1 MRKRRNIPTIPADFY
16 QDAGSKAQYQKILY
30 KSIIEG
36 VEQSLN
42 KDKDKFIMARVEDG
56 KSVKDVEI
64 LRESFKTNLETVLN
78 YYEQHEEYELCS
90 RTLNLIN
97 QVQ

>member
-1 MRKRRNIPTIPADFY
+1 MIQLIKIDVTIIQSYLFY
-16 QDAGSKAQYQKILY
+16 TRAFKKILY

-36 VEQSLN
+36 VEQSLS

-78 YYEQHEEYELCS
+78 YYEQQEEYELCS

>member
-1 MRKRRNIPTIPADFY
+1 MRKRRNIPTIPVDFY
-16 QDAGSKAQYQKILY
+16 QDAGRKAQYQKMLY

-36 VEQSLN
+36 VEQSLIKN
-42 KDKDKFIMARVEDG
+42 KDKFVMARVEDG

-64 LRESFKTNLETVLN
+64 LRDSFKTNLETVLN
-78 YYEQHEEYELCS
+78 YYEQQEEYELCS

-97 QVQ
+97 QI

>member
-16 QDAGSKAQYQKILY
+16 QDAGRKAQYQKILY

-36 VEQSLN
+36 VEQSLS
-42 KDKDKFIMARVEDG
+42 KDKDKFVMARVEDG

-64 LRESFKTNLETVLN
+64 LRDAFKTNLETVLN
-78 YYEQHEEYELCS
+78 YYEQQEEYELCS

-97 QVQ
+97 QV

>member
-1 MRKRRNIPTIPADFY
+1 MRKRRNIPTFPADFY
-16 QDAGSKAQYQKILY
+16 QDAGRKAQYQKMLY

-36 VEQSLN
+36 VEQSLIKN
-42 KDKDKFIMARVEDG
+42 KDKFVMARVEDG

-64 LRESFKTNLETVLN
+64 LRDSFKTNLETVLN
-78 YYEQHEEYELCS
+78 YYEQQEEYELCS

-97 QVQ
+97 QI

>member
-16 QDAGSKAQYQKILY
+16 QDGGRKAQYQKMLY

-36 VEQSLN
+36 VEQSLI
-42 KDKDKFIMARVEDG
+42 KDKDKFVMARVEDG

-64 LRESFKTNLETVLN
+64 LRDAFKTNLETVLN
-78 YYEQHEEYELCS
+78 YYEQQEEYELCS

-97 QVQ
+97 QV

>member
-1 MRKRRNIPTIPADFY
+1 MRKRRNIPTIPVDFY
-16 QDAGSKAQYQKILY
+16 QDAGHKAQYQKILY

-42 KDKDKFIMARVEDG
+42 KNKDKFVMARVEDG
-56 KSVKDVEI
+56 KSVKDIEI
-64 LRESFKTNLETVLN
+64 LKDAFKTNLETVLN
-78 YYEQHEEYELCS
+78 YYEQQEEYELCS

-97 QVQ
+97 QV

>member
-1 MRKRRNIPTIPADFY
+1 MRKRRNIPTSPADFY
-16 QDAGSKAQYQKILY
+16 QDADRKVQYQKMLY
-30 KSIIEG
+30 KSIVEG

-42 KDKDKFIMARVEDG
+42 KNKDKFVMARVEDG

-64 LRESFKTNLETVLN
+64 LREAFKTNLETVLN
-78 YYEQHEEYELCS
+78 YYEQEEEYELCS

-97 QVQ
+97 QV

>member
-1 MRKRRNIPTIPADFY
+1 MRKRRNIPTIPVDFY
-16 QDAGSKAQYQKILY
+16 QDASRKAQYQKILY

-42 KDKDKFIMARVEDG
+42 KNKDKFVMARVEDG
-56 KSVKDVEI
+56 KSVKDIEI
-64 LRESFKTNLETVLN
+64 LKDAFKTNLETVLN
-78 YYEQHEEYELCS
+78 YYEQQEEYELCS

-97 QVQ
+97 QV

>member
-1 MRKRRNIPTIPADFY
+1 MRKRRNIPTIPVDFY
-16 QDAGSKAQYQKILY
+16 QDAGRKAQYQKILY

-36 VEQSLN
+36 VEQSLS

-78 YYEQHEEYELCS
+78 YYEQQEEYELCS

>member
-16 QDAGSKAQYQKILY
+16 QDAGNKAQYQKILY

-64 LRESFKTNLETVLN
+64 LRESFRTNLETVLN
-78 YYEQHEEYELCS
+78 YYEQQEEYELCS

-97 QVQ
+97 QV

>member
-16 QDAGSKAQYQKILY
+16 QDADRKVQYQKMLY
-30 KSIIEG
+30 KSIVEG

-42 KDKDKFIMARVEDG
+42 KNKDKFVMARVEDG

-64 LRESFKTNLETVLN
+64 LREAFKTNLETVLN
-78 YYEQHEEYELCS
+78 YYEQEEEYELCS

-97 QVQ
+97 QV

>member
-16 QDAGSKAQYQKILY
+16 QDTGNKAQYQKILY

-36 VEQSLN
+36 VEQSLS

-78 YYEQHEEYELCS
+78 YYEQQEEYELCS

>member
-1 MRKRRNIPTIPADFY
+1 MRKRRNIPTIPVDFY
-16 QDAGSKAQYQKILY
+16 QDAGLKAQYQKILY

-42 KDKDKFIMARVEDG
+42 KNKDKFVMARVEDG

-64 LRESFKTNLETVLN
+64 LRDSFKTNLETVLN
-78 YYEQHEEYELCS
+78 YYEQEEEYELCS

-97 QVQ
+97 QV

>member
-1 MRKRRNIPTIPADFY
+1 MRKRRNIPTIPADFH
-16 QDAGSKAQYQKILY
+16 QDANQKAQYQKMLY

-36 VEQSLN
+36 VEQSLS

-78 YYEQHEEYELCS
+78 YYEQQEEYELCS

>member
-16 QDAGSKAQYQKILY
+16 QDAGRKAQYQKILY
-30 KSIIEG
+30 RSIIEG

-42 KDKDKFIMARVEDG
+42 KNKNKFVMARVEDG

-64 LRESFKTNLETVLN
+64 LREAFKTNLETVLN
-78 YYEQHEEYELCS
+78 YYEQEEEYELCS

-97 QVQ
+97 QV

>member
-16 QDAGSKAQYQKILY
+16 QDAGRKAQYQKILY
-30 KSIIEG
+30 RSIIEG
-36 VEQSLN
+36 VEQSLSKN
-42 KDKDKFIMARVEDG
+42 KDKFVMARVEDG

-64 LRESFKTNLETVLN
+64 LRDSFKVNLETVLN
-78 YYEQHEEYELCS
+78 YYEQQEEYELCS

-97 QVQ
+97 QV

>member
-78 YYEQHEEYELCS
+78 YYEQQEEYELCS

>member
-16 QDAGSKAQYQKILY
+16 QDADRKVQYQKMLY

-42 KDKDKFIMARVEDG
+42 KNKDKFVMARVEDG

-64 LRESFKTNLETVLN
+64 LREAFKTNLETVLN
-78 YYEQHEEYELCS
+78 YYEQEEEYELCS

-97 QVQ
+97 QV

>member
-1 MRKRRNIPTIPADFY
+1 
-16 QDAGSKAQYQKILY
+16 
-30 KSIIEG
+30 
-36 VEQSLN
+36 
-42 KDKDKFIMARVEDG
+42 MARVEDG

-78 YYEQHEEYELCS
+78 YYEQQEEYELCS

-97 QVQ
+97 QV

>member
-16 QDAGSKAQYQKILY
+16 QDAGRKAQYQKILY

-42 KDKDKFIMARVEDG
+42 KNKDKFVMARVEDG

-64 LRESFKTNLETVLN
+64 LRDAFKTNLETVLN
-78 YYEQHEEYELCS
+78 YYEQHEDCLLYTSDAADE
-90 RTLNLIN
+90 
-97 QVQ
+97 

>member
-1 MRKRRNIPTIPADFY
+1 MRKRRNIPTIPVDFY
-16 QDAGSKAQYQKILY
+16 QDAGRKAQYQKILY

-42 KDKDKFIMARVEDG
+42 KNKDKFVMARVEDG

-64 LRESFKTNLETVLN
+64 LRDSFKTNLETVLN
-78 YYEQHEEYELCS
+78 YYEQEEEYELCS

-97 QVQ
+97 QV

>member
-16 QDAGSKAQYQKILY
+16 QDAGRKAQYQKILY

-42 KDKDKFIMARVEDG
+42 KNKDKFVMARVEDG
-56 KSVKDVEI
+56 KSVKDIEI
-64 LRESFKTNLETVLN
+64 LKDAFKTNLETVLN
-78 YYEQHEEYELCS
+78 YYEQQEEYELCS

>member
-16 QDAGSKAQYQKILY
+16 QDAGNKAQYQKILY

-64 LRESFKTNLETVLN
+64 LRESF
-78 YYEQHEEYELCS
+78 
-90 RTLNLIN
+90 
-97 QVQ
+97 